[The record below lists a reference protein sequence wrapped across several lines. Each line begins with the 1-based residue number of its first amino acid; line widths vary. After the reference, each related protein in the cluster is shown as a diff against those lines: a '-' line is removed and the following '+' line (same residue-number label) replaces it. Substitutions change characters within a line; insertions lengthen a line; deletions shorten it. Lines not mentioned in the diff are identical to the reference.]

1 MHRKVLKDE
10 RALGSNPETYLLYA
24 VAPCFLLLLSLSRR
38 GTPSSPSTLFSATLP
53 NTHPQRNRKPPFWL
67 SWNHILL
74 LLLLLLVV
82 VDLVVVIVV
91 VVCEGKEELRL
102 FSF

>member
-1 MHRKVLKDE
+1 M
-10 RALGSNPETYLLYA
+10 LGSNPETYLLHA

-38 GTPSSPSTLFSATLP
+38 GTPSSPRTLFNATLP

-82 VDLVVVIVV
+82 VVVASVVAVAVV
-91 VVCEGKEELRL
+91 VVCVRGRR
-102 FSF
+102 S